1 MVGNERSNNVIRTE
15 GGVRR
20 FTSLGL
26 EGWFARETSF
36 RGFRGRNYPSL
47 CRATFV
53 VERMTRIWNDPKR
66 LDYLAATW
74 MLAWG
79 LIWFAPWPPGFRS
92 PIFYVFPQTFVGAL
106 EGVLVY
112 AGGLTPFFIF
122 ALRRRRILR
131 SARV

>member
-1 MVGNERSNNVIRTE
+1 
-15 GGVRR
+15 
-20 FTSLGL
+20 
-26 EGWFARETSF
+26 
-36 RGFRGRNYPSL
+36 
-47 CRATFV
+47 
-53 VERMTRIWNDPKR
+53 MTRIWNDPKR

-74 MLAWG
+74 MLAWL

-112 AGGLTPFFIF
+112 GAGLAPFFIF